1 MDTKQRNKSASA
13 GRQTQKRR
21 ASGRN
26 GAERTRSGSASSR
39 SSAAAPQRKQQSRT
53 ARQRRSAASS
63 RQRVSSQSRQHTAT
77 RNRRERPVEKQ
88 EVVYT
93 PAKPFNRNRLLLQ
106 LLTVAAVVVALVLG
120 LSIFF
125 KVKYITVSGAEKYD
139 AWTIREAS
147 GIKEGEN
154 LLTFG
159 QAKASGKITT
169 SLPYVKDVQIGIK
182 LPDTV
187 HIEITELDV
196 VYAIQAGDNS
206 WWLITAG
213 GKVVEQVDEATA
225 GENTAIIGVKLASP
239 EVQGQASAMS
249 PAQAETPTESA
260 SESQPTEVS
269 TAPDVSVTG
278 AEQLAVALKIVQ
290 ALEENGVFG
299 KIATV
304 DVTDPGALELWY
316 GDRYQI
322 ELGDSENLD
331 VKIQWMAKTVSQLAA
346 HESGVIDV
354 SFTTWEDQAG
364 YTPFP

>member
-13 GRQTQKRR
+13 GRQTQKRT
-21 ASGRN
+21 ASGQN
-26 GAERTRSGSASSR
+26 DAERTRSGSASSR
-39 SSAAAPQRKQQSRT
+39 SSTAATQRERQSRT

-63 RQRVSSQSRQHTAT
+63 RQRVSSQSRQRTAV

-125 KVKYITVSGAEKYD
+125 KVKYVTVSGAEKYD

-213 GKVVEQVDEATA
+213 GKVVEQVDDATA
-225 GENTAIIGVKLASP
+225 GENTAIIGVKLLSP
-239 EVQGQASAMS
+239 EVQGQAAAMDA
-249 PAQAETPTESA
+249 AQAEKPAESV
-260 SESQPTEVS
+260 SESQPTEAAV
-269 TAPDVSVTG
+269 PNVSVTG

-304 DVTDPGALELWY
+304 NVTDLGALELWY

-346 HESGVIDV
+346 HDSGIIDV
-354 SFTTWEDQAG
+354 SFTIWEDQAG
-364 YTPFP
+364 YTPFT